1 MEYLSISKQLE
12 MNRAPSP
19 GMRRWASLLTLAALT
34 FSFSAQADDWPQWR
48 GPQRD
53 GVAAGS
59 ELPAELPAALHGL
72 WRVHVGLGQSSP
84 IVVGDRVFILARQ
97 GEEEVVLALA
107 ASTGKEL
114 WRHAYS
120 VPYVPETSAL
130 QYGPGPKS
138 TMLADGGSVYSFGIR
153 ERLLALDAKSG
164 VVRWEKSF
172 EDIYDPPYPEWGT
185 AASPLLEGGLLI
197 VPIGNTTRGTGE
209 AHIAQGALVAYDK
222 TTGKEVWRADG
233 APAYSS
239 PMAFTIGGVRQV
251 VTQGDDAFFGVRAS
265 DGELLWSTEF
275 ETAFDQNSVTTTLYK
290 DMLIL
295 SGYQLGTAAL
305 RVEPPKGDE
314 AWTVTEVWKTTQAE
328 LYMDSPV
335 RVGDRLY
342 FRSNKKAGSFVCL
355 DASTGEIVWQSRGRW
370 AAYSSVIAAGDRL
383 LALTDGAELKV
394 IATDPEAYREL
405 ASWEV
410 ATSTTWSHL
419 ALSGSRVY
427 VKDEEN
433 LASFDLAAR
442 YTKATDSSAVRTSAQ
457 AQRPRGARGS
467 QDTGAVETTIRKMME
482 AWVAGEVD
490 RMFTYFADDFT
501 TSSGGSKEIFRKTLF
516 ADAGTSHDTE
526 AMKIEWDGATASVT
540 GVAWNAGP
548 GMNYRLEFLVDQRD
562 GEWRVT
568 YIVFDSTGIPKGT
581 PGLN

>member
-1 MEYLSISKQLE
+1 
-12 MNRAPSP
+12 MN
-19 GMRRWASLLTLAALT
+19 GRRWILAVLLTLLAVGLLTSGQVAWAA
-34 FSFSAQADDWPQWR
+34 DWPQWR
-48 GPQRD
+48 GPERN
-53 GVAAGS
+53 GVATGS
-59 ELPAELPAALHGL
+59 ELPEVLPAAPHGL
-72 WRVHVGLGQSSP
+72 WKVHVGAGQSSP

-97 GEEEVVLALA
+97 GEEEVVLAFE

-114 WRHAYS
+114 WRHAYPAPF
-120 VPYVPETSAL
+120 VPSQAAV

-138 TMLADGGSVYSFGIR
+138 TMLADGGSVYSFGVR
-153 ERLLALDAKSG
+153 QRLLALDAKSG

-185 AASPLLEGGLLI
+185 AASPLLEGSLLI

-233 APAYSS
+233 APAYAS
-239 PMAFTIGGVRQV
+239 PMAFTIGGVRQI
-251 VTQGDDAFFGVRAS
+251 VTQGDEAFFGVRAS

-275 ETAFDQNSVTTTLYK
+275 ETAFDQNSVTTVLYK

-295 SGYQLGTAAL
+295 SGYQWGTAAL
-305 RVEPPKGDE
+305 RVEPPTGGDRTWE
-314 AWTVTEVWKTTQAE
+314 VSEVWKTTLAE

-355 DASTGEIVWQSRGRW
+355 DAATGKIVWRSPGRW
-370 AAYSSVIAAGDRL
+370 AAYSSVIVVGDRL
-383 LALTDGAELKV
+383 LALTDAAELKV
-394 IATDPEAYREL
+394 IATDPAAYREL

-410 ATSTTWSHL
+410 ATSATWSHL

-442 YTKATDSSAVRTSAQ
+442 TTKATDSSAMRTAAQ
-457 AQRPRGARGS
+457 AQRRGGARGAR
-467 QDTGAVETTIRKMME
+467 DTEVADATEAVETTIRQMME
-482 AWVAGEVD
+482 AWVAGDVD
-490 RMFTYFADDFT
+490 RMFTYLADDFT
-501 TSSGGSKEIFRKTLF
+501 NSSGGSKEIFRKTLF
-516 ADAGTSHDTE
+516 AGAGTSYDTE

-562 GEWRVT
+562 EEWRVT
-568 YIVFDSTGIPKGT
+568 YIVFDSTGILKGT